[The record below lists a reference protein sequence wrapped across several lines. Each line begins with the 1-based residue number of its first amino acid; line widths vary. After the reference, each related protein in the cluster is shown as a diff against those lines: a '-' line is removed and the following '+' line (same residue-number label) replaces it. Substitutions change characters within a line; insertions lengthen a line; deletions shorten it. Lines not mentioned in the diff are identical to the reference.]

1 MKSLFQIVTEADKKP
16 KKDDYE
22 DLDNSP
28 EEDDED
34 TGTDYTEDP
43 DSTDASTDEASTDE
57 DSDPADEDGDSTDY
71 TVDTEDVSPDD
82 SDDTDTPSDDDSST
96 DADSTDSEPTEDTP
110 EATPADNELSRQLIE
125 DFSRLYHLCDNTVMK
140 LTQVDKSNILVNQI
154 VTRII
159 SNINQISKHLF
170 DYIVYQFDKGK
181 YPYNLYRYN
190 QFVESFRINV
200 EMLKKI
206 NVLTA
211 NSQNN

>member
-1 MKSLFQIVTEADKKP
+1 MKSLFQIVMEAEADKKV
-16 KKDDYE
+16 KEDDYK
-22 DLDNSP
+22 DLDAP
-28 EEDDED
+28 EDDDDD
-34 TGTDYTEDP
+34 TGTDYTEET
-43 DSTDASTDEASTDE
+43 DSSDDGDDAPSEDEA
-57 DSDPADEDGDSTDY
+57 DPADDDSTDY
-71 TVDTEDVSPDD
+71 TVDTEEVSPDD
-82 SDDTDTPSDDDSST
+82 SDEDAPSDDDST
-96 DADSTDSEPTEDTP
+96 DTDSTDSDSTNETP
-110 EATPADNELSRQLIE
+110 ETTPADVELSRQLVE
-125 DFSRLYHLCDNTVMK
+125 DFSKLYRLCDSTVMK

-190 QFVESFRINV
+190 QFVEAFRINV

-206 NVLTA
+206 NVLTG

>member
-1 MKSLFQIVTEADKKP
+1 MKSLFQIVTEAEEKKP

-22 DLDNSP
+22 DLNSP
-28 EEDDED
+28 EDDNDDD
-34 TGTDYTEDP
+34 TGTDYTEEP
-43 DSTDASTDEASTDE
+43 DSTDDSGDDTDTSSDDE
-57 DSDPADEDGDSTDY
+57 TDPADEDGDSTDY
-71 TVDTEDVSPDD
+71 TVDSEDVSPDD
-82 SDDTDTPSDDDSST
+82 SEDDTSTDTDPDSS
-96 DADSTDSEPTEDTP
+96 DTDSTEDTA
-110 EATPADNELSRQLIE
+110 ETTPADQELSRQLIE
-125 DFSRLYHLCDNTVMK
+125 DFSKLYHLCDNTVMK

-159 SNINQISKHLF
+159 SNINQIGKHLF